1 MISEIINEEFE
12 LYIRRSEKPGAYEVC
27 VHVQK
32 KKRTDCVQS

>member
-1 MISEIINEEFE
+1 MINEIITEEFG
-12 LYIRRSEKPGAYEVC
+12 LYIRWREKPGAYEVC